1 MNRRS
6 VIASIAGLIF
16 SARLAEADG
25 KPKRRLG
32 MLFIGPANTPLT
44 KALFNAFWEGMRALG
59 YSPDEFEL
67 AVRWGDGRV
76 ESLPALAAE
85 LVRLT
90 PEVIV
95 AGGPP
100 AVAATRKAMPTIP
113 IVMVDIADPV
123 GQGFVASLAHS
134 GGNITGLAN
143 LAQELAG
150 KRVELL
156 KSVSPSSAVVA
167 VLFNPDNPGNLI
179 QLRGAENAA
188 KALRV
193 NVVAVEVRASNEI
206 ERALAAIGREH
217 ADALVVAD
225 EPVFN
230 GVPGEVAL
238 LAARRKLPAVYAS
251 RPFVVAGGLISY
263 GVDKPSLFRQA
274 ASYVDK
280 LLKGAK
286 PADLPVE
293 QPTKFELV
301 INLKTA
307 KALGL
312 TVPQSLLARADE
324 VIEDP

>member
-1 MNRRS
+1 
-6 VIASIAGLIF
+6 
-16 SARLAEADG
+16 
-25 KPKRRLG
+25 
-32 MLFIGPANTPLT
+32 MLFIGPAGAPLV

-59 YSPDEFEL
+59 YSPDDFEF

-85 LVRLT
+85 LARLT

-100 AVAATRKAMPTIP
+100 AVAAARKAMPTIP

-123 GQGFVASLAHS
+123 GQGFVASLAHP

-156 KSVSPSSAVVA
+156 KAASSGSAGIA
-167 VLFNPDNPGNLI
+167 FLFNPDNPGNLM

-188 KALRV
+188 KALRID
-193 NVVAVEVRASNEI
+193 VVAVEVRANDEI
-206 ERALAAIGREH
+206 ERTFAALERGH

-230 GVPGEVAL
+230 AVPGEVAL
-238 LAARRKLPAVYAS
+238 ARDKAEAAGCLRKSAIRRC
-251 RPFVVAGGLISY
+251 RRF
-263 GVDKPSLFRQA
+263 
-274 ASYVDK
+274 DK
-280 LLKGAK
+280 LWG
-286 PADLPVE
+286 
-293 QPTKFELV
+293 
-301 INLKTA
+301 
-307 KALGL
+307 
-312 TVPQSLLARADE
+312 R
-324 VIEDP
+324 

>member
-1 MNRRS
+1 MNRRL
-6 VIASIAGLIF
+6 VIESIAGLIF
-16 SARLAEADG
+16 LARLAEAAE
-25 KPKRRLG
+25 KPKRRIG
-32 MLFIGPANTPLT
+32 MLFIGPAGAPLGKT
-44 KALFNAFWEGMRALG
+44 LFNAFWEGMRALG
-59 YSPDEFEL
+59 YSSDDFEFV
-67 AVRWGDGRV
+67 VRWGDGRV

-85 LVRLT
+85 LARLT

-100 AVAATRKAMPTIP
+100 AVAAARKAMPTIP

-123 GQGFVASLAHS
+123 GQGFVASLAHP

-156 KSVSPSSAVVA
+156 KAVSPGSAGIA
-167 VLFNPDNPGNLI
+167 FLFNPDNPGNLM

-188 KALRV
+188 KALRID
-193 NVVAVEVRASNEI
+193 VVAVEVRANDEI
-206 ERALAAIGREH
+206 ERTFAALGRGH

-230 GVPGEVAL
+230 AVPGEVAL

-263 GVDKPSLFRQA
+263 GVDKPGLFRQA

-286 PADLPVE
+286 PADLPVQ

-312 TVPQSLLARADE
+312 AVPPSILARADE
-324 VIEDP
+324 VIE

>member
-6 VIASIAGLIF
+6 VMASVAGLIF
-16 SARLAEADG
+16 SARLAEAAG
-25 KPKRRLG
+25 KPKRRLA
-32 MLFIGPANTPLT
+32 MLSIGPATAPIVG
-44 KALFNAFWEGMRALG
+44 ALFNAFWEGMRALG
-59 YSPDEFEL
+59 YSPDDFEFS
-67 AVRWGDGRV
+67 VRVGDGLV
-76 ESLPALAAE
+76 ESLPPLATE
-85 LVRLT
+85 LARLT

-100 AVAATRKAMPTIP
+100 AVAAARKAMPAIP

-123 GQGFVASLAHS
+123 GLGFVASLAHP

-143 LAQELAG
+143 FAQELAG

-156 KSVSPSSAVVA
+156 KAVSPSSAA
-167 VLFNPDNPGNLI
+167 IAFLFNPGNPGNLN

-188 KALRV
+188 KALRID
-193 NVVAVEVRASNEI
+193 VVAVEVRASDEI
-206 ERALAAIGREH
+206 ERAFDAIGREH

-238 LAARRKLPAVYAS
+238 LAARRKIPAVYAG

-263 GVDKPSLFRQA
+263 GVDKPGLFRQA

-293 QPTKFELV
+293 QPTKFEFV

-312 TVPQSLLARADE
+312 TVPQSLLARANE
-324 VIEDP
+324 VIE